1 MVKIEEAKKR
11 VKEMEGSDICCSCA
25 TTKDEVLKITE
36 SVEKVVEL
44 FSLGNSFY

>member
-1 MVKIEEAKKR
+1 
-11 VKEMEGSDICCSCA
+11 MEKDDICSSCA
-25 TTKDEVLKITE
+25 TTKDEALKITE